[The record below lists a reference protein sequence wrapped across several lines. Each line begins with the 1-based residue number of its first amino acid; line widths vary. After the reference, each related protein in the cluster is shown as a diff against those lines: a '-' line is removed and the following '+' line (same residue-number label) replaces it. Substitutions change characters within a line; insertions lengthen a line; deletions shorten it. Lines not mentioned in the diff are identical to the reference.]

1 MGKMKTVQR
10 EAIMCH
16 SGFGPAV
23 KTGFMRSVEKTQ
35 RFTVAHMTGYERPL
49 NFKTKIISTNS
60 NHFHANGCCSKQPR
74 QSKLVYNIHVDTTLM
89 MKFATTTMTIGI
101 GEVSKAL
108 HDGDLDSSSQ
118 RQRGTVPHTS
128 CNQRHA
134 REAHTH
140 LL

>member
-1 MGKMKTVQR
+1 
-10 EAIMCH
+10 
-16 SGFGPAV
+16 
-23 KTGFMRSVEKTQ
+23 
-35 RFTVAHMTGYERPL
+35 
-49 NFKTKIISTNS
+49 
-60 NHFHANGCCSKQPR
+60 
-74 QSKLVYNIHVDTTLM
+74 M

-134 REAHTH
+134 REAHHTPLVTGFH
-140 LL
+140 LSYFSGLAYFSPPLSLESHSRKFMIF

>member
-49 NFKTKIISTNS
+49 NFKTKIISTN
-60 NHFHANGCCSKQPR
+60 
-74 QSKLVYNIHVDTTLM
+74 
-89 MKFATTTMTIGI
+89 
-101 GEVSKAL
+101 
-108 HDGDLDSSSQ
+108 
-118 RQRGTVPHTS
+118 
-128 CNQRHA
+128 
-134 REAHTH
+134 
-140 LL
+140 